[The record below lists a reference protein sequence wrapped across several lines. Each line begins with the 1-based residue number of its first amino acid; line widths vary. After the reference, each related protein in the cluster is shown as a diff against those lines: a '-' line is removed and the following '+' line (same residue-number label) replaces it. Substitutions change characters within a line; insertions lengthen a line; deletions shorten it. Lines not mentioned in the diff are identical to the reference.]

1 MDSINKN
8 QKEDNLKDV
17 YGQEAIEKIKELAKK
32 AGSFF
37 SAQRSDREAI
47 PNPTH
52 GRRRNRR

>member
-37 SAQRSDREAI
+37 SAQRSRPGSHSKPD
-47 PNPTH
+47 PWPPKK
-52 GRRRNRR
+52 